1 MCKLN
6 LVKVQCFKVYIYI
19 FFKYIAIYF
28 SYIYT
33 KKCAKAIIFYI
44 NLVA

>member
-28 SYIYT
+28 SYIY
-33 KKCAKAIIFYI
+33 KKMCKAIIFYI

>member
-19 FFKYIAIYF
+19 FLKYIAIYF
-28 SYIYT
+28 SL
-33 KKCAKAIIFYI
+33 KKFAKAIIFYI